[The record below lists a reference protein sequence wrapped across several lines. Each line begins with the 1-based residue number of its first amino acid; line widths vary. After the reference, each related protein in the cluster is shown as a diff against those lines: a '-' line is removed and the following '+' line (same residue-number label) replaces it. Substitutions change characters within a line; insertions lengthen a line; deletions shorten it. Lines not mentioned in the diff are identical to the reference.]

1 MRPPSAD
8 VSFRDEGRGARGTPS
23 ARGGE
28 RVRAALRGVIVS
40 LRPGCV
46 RRGGFLSLVAL
57 AGMACIA
64 SPAAA
69 QSPPGDMEQAVR
81 AALAANPDLLGE
93 AVQRYLADHP
103 EVLQQAIIDM
113 MAKRGGPAAPSA
125 AAPAAPDRSAAL
137 KENAALL
144 FSSPRQV
151 VLGNPEGD
159 VTLVEFFDYNCGYC
173 KRALSDTRAL
183 LKEDPKLR
191 IVLKELP
198 ILGPGSAEAAR
209 IGVAL
214 AMQDPSGRKS
224 LAYHEA
230 LLGARG
236 PANRAAALKAAE
248 AAGADMALLERDVS
262 GPEIDKT
269 LAESRD
275 LARALGINGTPAYV
289 LANAVIPGAVGL
301 TALKGAI
308 AAARR
313 P

>member
-1 MRPPSAD
+1 MPLRSAKSA
-8 VSFRDEGRGARGTPS
+8 VTRLVPRRARRGL
-23 ARGGE
+23 
-28 RVRAALRGVIVS
+28 AAL
-40 LRPGCV
+40 
-46 RRGGFLSLVAL
+46 LSLGMGSFAL
-57 AGMACIA
+57 L

-69 QSPPGDMEQAVR
+69 QVPRGEIEQVVR
-81 AALAANPDLLGE
+81 AYLEANPDVVGE
-93 AVQRYLADHP
+93 IVRRYLAEHP
-103 EVLQQAIIDM
+103 EMLQQAIIDM
-113 MAKRGGPAAPSA
+113 MAKRGGPSVPAPSA
-125 AAPAAPDRSAAL
+125 PAAAAAPDRSAAL
-137 KENAALL
+137 KQNAALL
-144 FSSPRQV
+144 FNSPRQV
-151 VLGNPEGD
+151 TLGNPAGD

-173 KRALSDTRAL
+173 KRALGDTQSL

-214 AMQDPSGRKS
+214 AMQDPSGEKS
-224 LAYHEA
+224 RAYHEA

-236 PANRAAALKAAE
+236 QANRAAALKAA
-248 AAGADMALLERDVS
+248 AATGADMARLEQDVS
-262 GPEIDKT
+262 SPEIDKT

-289 LANAVIPGAVGL
+289 LANTVIPGAVGL
-301 TALKGAI
+301 AGLKEAI